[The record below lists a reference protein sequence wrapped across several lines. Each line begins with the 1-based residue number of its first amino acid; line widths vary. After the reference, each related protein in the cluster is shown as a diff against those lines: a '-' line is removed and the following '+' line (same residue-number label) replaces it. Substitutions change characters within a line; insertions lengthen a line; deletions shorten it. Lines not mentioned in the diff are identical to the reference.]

1 MFFRFASDREWI
13 GNNPAAKLKVKVS
26 IKEKD
31 PFSAEEWERIKDAI
45 PLYQDGHGR
54 LGQPNAE
61 ELHAFVLVLRHSGLR
76 ISDAVK
82 IERSQLVTGSDG
94 DGFGLSV
101 FQQKVQRTVYI
112 PLPDGRHGTDDV
124 VSALRALP
132 PKSEKY
138 FFWTGNGGLDTAT
151 TNWRAR
157 LEKLFKL
164 AESSTGSRKPF
175 AHRAH
180 PHRFRHSFAAEYL
193 LAGMP
198 LKAVSLL
205 LGHANTKVTE
215 KHYAKFTLDQQR
227 QLEDLTRQAWAAR
240 APRLQVVKGSK
251 KKSA

>member
-1 MFFRFASDREWI
+1 MVADQRCCLALSRRSR
-13 GNNPAAKLKVKVS
+13 AV
-26 IKEKD
+26 
-31 PFSAEEWERIKDAI
+31 
-45 PLYQDGHGR
+45 
-54 LGQPNAE
+54 GQANSQ
-61 ELHAFVLVLRHSGLR
+61 ELLAFVQVLRHGGLR
-76 ISDAVK
+76 ISDGVK
-82 IERSQLVTGSDG
+82 LERSKLVPSSDG

-124 VSALRALP
+124 VSVLRSLP
-132 PKSEKY
+132 AKSEKY

-157 LEKLFKL
+157 LDKLFKL

-175 AHRAH
+175 AYRPH
-180 PHRFRHSFAAEYL
+180 PHRFRHSCAAGYL

-215 KHYAKFTLDQQR
+215 KH
-227 QLEDLTRQAWAAR
+227 
-240 APRLQVVKGSK
+240 
-251 KKSA
+251 

>member
-1 MFFRFASDREWI
+1 
-13 GNNPAAKLKVKVS
+13 VS
-26 IKEKD
+26 
-31 PFSAEEWERIKDAI
+31 
-45 PLYQDGHGR
+45 LYQDGHGR
-54 LGQPNAE
+54 FGQLNSQ
-61 ELHAFVLVLRHSGLR
+61 ELLAFIQVLRHSGLR

-82 IERSQLVTGSDG
+82 LERSQLVPSSDG

-101 FQQKVQRTVYI
+101 FQQKVQRSVYI

-132 PKSEKY
+132 AKSEKY

-157 LEKLFKL
+157 LDKLFKL

-175 AHRAH
+175 THRPH
-180 PHRFRHSFAAEYL
+180 PHRFRHSFAAGYL

-198 LKAVSLL
+198 LKAISLL
-205 LGHANTKVTE
+205 LGHANTRVTE

-227 QLEDLTRQAWAAR
+227 QLEDFTRQAWAAQG
-240 APRLQVVKGSK
+240 PKLQVIRGSER
-251 KKSA
+251 KSA